1 MGGFMYKVSEVADLL
16 SVEKTDIFEKMIS
29 HKALLEPNIK
39 KIDGVTYFDQ
49 RGLEILKTL
58 LLKNDISLEV
68 VEDKS
73 KMVEKTFDLGETSE
87 NMKSSTPSKFEK
99 NRKSFLEQIEILK
112 SELLKLDEEI
122 ALKDDLILGYQQ
134 KIFEDLDLIGK
145 YQQQMLKKIS
155 RMVE

>member
-1 MGGFMYKVSEVADLL
+1 MYKVSEVADLL

-58 LLKNDISLEV
+58 LLKNDLNADSF
-68 VEDKS
+68 EDKGKTTDVTFESAEGHELS
-73 KMVEKTFDLGETSE
+73 KKLA
-87 NMKSSTPSKFEK
+87 PSKFEK
-99 NRKSFLEQIEILK
+99 NRRSFLEQIEILK
-112 SELLKLDEEI
+112 SEILKLDEEI
-122 ALKDDLILGYQQ
+122 ALKDELILGYHQ
-134 KIFEDLDLIGK
+134 KNFEDLELIGK

>member
-1 MGGFMYKVSEVADLL
+1 MYKVSEVAELL

-58 LLKNDISLEV
+58 LLKNDVNTDSYEDKGKTGEVSLEG
-68 VEDKS
+68 
-73 KMVEKTFDLGETSE
+73 GEGHDGAKNVPS
-87 NMKSSTPSKFEK
+87 SKFEK
-99 NRKSFLEQIEILK
+99 NRKSFLEQIDILK
-112 SELLKLDEEI
+112 SELLKLDEEM

-134 KIFEDLDLIGK
+134 KNFEDLELIGK